1 MTFAQ
6 GAGRV
11 RMPPVFVGSAYRT
24 LLQRRRS
31 AQTSEPVRLLTG
43 RWEPAAPAAD
53 RYTVIYPPT
62 IDYEYMKQRPQHLM
76 EQFAADGHRV
86 YYLNNRE
93 SDRPPLEVQPNLVVV
108 YRASDIERL
117 PRSHP
122 VVLWMSWSET
132 VGWIDRVR
140 PDIAIYDCLDDFPE
154 WAAAERLI
162 VPRVDF
168 VTATSD
174 ALYEKM
180 RRVHRN
186 VLLVRNACEYERFSG
201 LADLPD
207 PPDWPLHDPAVP
219 VVGYVGALGH
229 WLDDRMV
236 AAIADRYEMVLVGPY
251 LGHRTVEHPRV
262 HYLGLRP
269 YDALPRYLKRM
280 QVLTIPFVDS
290 QLTRAT
296 NPIKMYE
303 YLATGKPVVATA
315 LPEALRTP
323 VVRVARTPGG
333 FLAQVE
339 AAMRE
344 PSEASPAAAARQAF
358 ARANSWRVRYELIRD
373 AIDAMWREK
382 GG

>member
-1 MTFAQ
+1 
-6 GAGRV
+6 
-11 RMPPVFVGSAYRT
+11 MPPDFVGPAYRT

-31 AQTSEPVRLLTG
+31 PQTSEAVHLLTG
-43 RWEPAAPAAD
+43 RIEAEAPAAD

-62 IDYEYMKQRPQHLM
+62 INYEYMKQRPQHLM

-86 YYLNNRE
+86 YYLNIWGSNAT
-93 SDRPPLEVQPNLVVV
+93 PVEVQPNLVVV
-108 YRASDIERL
+108 HRAADIERL

-132 VGWIDRVR
+132 VNWIDRIR
-140 PDIAIYDCLDDFPE
+140 PDVAVYDCLDDFPE

-162 VPRVDF
+162 VPRVDL
-168 VTATSD
+168 VTATSE

-180 RRVHRN
+180 RRTHPR

-201 LADLPD
+201 LASAPD
-207 PPDWPLHDPAVP
+207 PPDWPRLDPDIP

-229 WLDDRMV
+229 WLDDEIV
-236 AAIADRYEMVLVGPY
+236 ARVAERYEVVLVGPY
-251 LGHRTVEHPRV
+251 LGHRRVVHPRV

-269 YDALPRYLKRM
+269 YEALPSYLKRM
-280 QVLTIPFVDS
+280 RVLTIPFVDS

-315 LPEALRTP
+315 LPEALRMP
-323 VVRVARTPGG
+323 LIRVARTPGE
-333 FLAQVE
+333 FLARVDE
-339 AAMRE
+339 AVRE
-344 PSEASPAAAARQAF
+344 VGFTAAAERQAF
-358 ARANSWRVRYELIRD
+358 ARMNSWRVRYEAIRD
-373 AIDAMWREK
+373 AIDAVWREK
-382 GG
+382 TGG